1 MKINMYYNSSESNKI
16 GKSLNNSIKFDGTL
30 RNESGVVNPVVLIKS
45 KNPSSYNYCYIPEFK
60 RYYFIEEMTSVR
72 NGLWKL
78 NLKCDVLESF
88 KDYYM
93 NLNCVID
100 KQESLEKTNTMFN
113 DGTFA
118 TTEETFN
125 EIITFPYRAGDSN
138 PVYLLTCF

>member
-1 MKINMYYNSSESNKI
+1 MEPFRSSKN
-16 GKSLNNSIKFDGTL
+16 GTIT
-30 RNESGVVNPVVLIKS
+30 RVVLQQ
-45 KNPSSYNYCYIPEFK
+45 K
-60 RYYFIEEMTSVR
+60 RFSGTSV
-72 NGLWKL
+72 LSEKSCPFSL
-78 NLKCDVLESF
+78 HVDVLESF
-88 KDYYM
+88 KAYYM

-125 EIITFPYRAGDSN
+125 EIITFPNRAGDAN